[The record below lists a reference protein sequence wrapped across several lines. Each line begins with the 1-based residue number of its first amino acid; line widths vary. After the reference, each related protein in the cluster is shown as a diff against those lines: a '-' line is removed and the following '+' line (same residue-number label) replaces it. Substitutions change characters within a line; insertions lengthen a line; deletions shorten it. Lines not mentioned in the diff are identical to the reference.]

1 MASISRRMSSSSM
14 SDPAGSLMVFNL
26 YRTPAALLAPLQQ
39 DWTFILGAVTKAKAS
54 RYFPPSKRTGE
65 GSRAGLNRGIR
76 RLTLFPDEKA

>member
-1 MASISRRMSSSSM
+1 
-14 SDPAGSLMVFNL
+14 MVFNF

-65 GSRAGLNRGIR
+65 GRRAGLKRGTSR
-76 RLTLFPDEKA
+76 RTLFPEEKA